1 MSGVRHWMGKR
12 SYVFAA
18 GFAAA
23 LLVANVIAQSSFVDP
38 STWASTLSSFAP
50 LAIIAMAN
58 TPSILSGG
66 GGLDISVAPLM
77 SLINIFFVV
86 ELLPHGLGSVAV
98 SLPIMLLMGILVG
111 ALNGVL
117 VTVLRYQPVIATL
130 CIAFVLLGVN
140 LAITAAPVGARANW
154 TDQLANS
161 IGPIPGALFTIGAP
175 VVVWAILRRSSYTDA
190 LYAVGGDDVAAY
202 SAGVRVTWVRIV
214 AYALGGLFAAV
225 GGIALTALIS
235 SADPTFGLEFAIIGI
250 TSVALGGTSLWGGR
264 GGITG
269 SILGAATIFLLQNLL
284 AALSIAT
291 VYLEIAYSAALLFAV
306 LLSANVATGGKRE
319 EALG

>member
-1 MSGVRHWMGKR
+1 MSGVRHWMRKR
-12 SYVFAA
+12 SYVLAA

-77 SLINIFFVV
+77 SLVNIFFVV

-117 VTVLRYQPVIATL
+117 VTVFRYQPVIATL
-130 CIAFVLLGVN
+130 CVAFVLLGVN

-175 VVVWAILRRSSYTDA
+175 VVVWAILRRTSYTDA
-190 LYAVGGDDVAAY
+190 LYGVGGDDVAAY

-214 AYALGGLFAAV
+214 AYALGGLYAAV
-225 GGIALTALIS
+225 GGIALTALIR

-306 LLSANVATGGKRE
+306 LLSANVSTGGKRE
-319 EALG
+319 EVLG